1 MLGARPQFVKAA
13 AVSRAIKCLNK
24 NSQQD
29 VITET
34 IIHTGQHY
42 DDRMSEVFF
51 RELGIPCPTFN
62 LGVGNEKHGVM
73 TGKMIEAI
81 TPIVSEIKP
90 DLLLVYGDTNSTLA
104 GALAGARLKV
114 KLAHIEAGLRS
125 YRSFMP
131 EEINR
136 VITDRLANFLF
147 CPSTVACKNLQRENV
162 SGDIVFVGDVMFDA
176 ALHFANLS
184 EASVITQQLNLI
196 NKNYGLCT
204 IHRAENADDT
214 EKMDEILAGLL
225 EISCNTKLI
234 FSVHPRIKEF
244 IQRKNA
250 LFEGRNIVFVEPL
263 SYLDFTKLL
272 IGCDFVVTDSGGVQK
287 EAFFHKKSCIT
298 VRDETEWVETVELG
312 ANSLCAATAEDIF
325 SAWKKRRNFNF
336 FENPYG
342 DGKASEKILS
352 YLLREM

>member
-1 MLGARPQFVKAA
+1 
-13 AVSRAIKCLNK
+13 
-24 NSQQD
+24 
-29 VITET
+29 
-34 IIHTGQHY
+34 
-42 DDRMSEVFF
+42 
-51 RELGIPCPTFN
+51 
-62 LGVGNEKHGVM
+62 
-73 TGKMIEAI
+73 
-81 TPIVSEIKP
+81 
-90 DLLLVYGDTNSTLA
+90 
-104 GALAGARLKV
+104 
-114 KLAHIEAGLRS
+114 
-125 YRSFMP
+125 
-131 EEINR
+131 
-136 VITDRLANFLF
+136 
-147 CPSTVACKNLQRENV
+147 
-162 SGDIVFVGDVMFDA
+162 MFDA